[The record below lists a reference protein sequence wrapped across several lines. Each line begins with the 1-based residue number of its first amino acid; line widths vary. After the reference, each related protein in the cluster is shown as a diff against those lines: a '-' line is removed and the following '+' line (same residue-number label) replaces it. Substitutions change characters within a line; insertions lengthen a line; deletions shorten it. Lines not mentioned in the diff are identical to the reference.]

1 MKRIYSVSYT
11 HLDAVLDGSS
21 IVNAPEEV
29 RGKIG
34 FLTSELKLEGF
45 FTPNYLYNF
54 FSDLYGVEPAVRD
67 ERKKRLFDRFGIT
80 PVSYTHLPNVEGHL
94 KEEEVIT
101 YLKKMGLS
109 PIRLKK
115 LEDSRHIF
123 SHIEWHMTGYAVQI
137 DETEQE
143 YQNMLFVDVK
153 ETEEQYP
160 IPAAFSR
167 CV

>member
-1 MKRIYSVSYT
+1 MGHLYVKHVLGKKSAGHKRA
-11 HLDAVLDGSS
+11 DEEENFGKEQGEGKKDRGQNSS
-21 IVNAPEEV
+21 CYKRQRIRSFCIKRANKGLLA
-29 RGKIG
+29 G
-34 FLTSELKLEGF
+34 
-45 FTPNYLYNF
+45 LYEF
-54 FSDLYGVEPAVRD
+54 
-67 ERKKRLFDRFGIT
+67 
-80 PVSYTHLPNVEGHL
+80 PNVEGHL

-167 CV
+167 YTGYMNIRLGNDRYKEE

>member
-1 MKRIYSVSYT
+1 MHKRANKG
-11 HLDAVLDGSS
+11 LLAG
-21 IVNAPEEV
+21 
-29 RGKIG
+29 
-34 FLTSELKLEGF
+34 
-45 FTPNYLYNF
+45 LYEF
-54 FSDLYGVEPAVRD
+54 
-67 ERKKRLFDRFGIT
+67 
-80 PVSYTHLPNVEGHL
+80 PNVEGHL

-143 YQNMLFVDVK
+143 DQNMLFVDVK

-167 CV
+167 YTGYMNIRLGNDRYKEE